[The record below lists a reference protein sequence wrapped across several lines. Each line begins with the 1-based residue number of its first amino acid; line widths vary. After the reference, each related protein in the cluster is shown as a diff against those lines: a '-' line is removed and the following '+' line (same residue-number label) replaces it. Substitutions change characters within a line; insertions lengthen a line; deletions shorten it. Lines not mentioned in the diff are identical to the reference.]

1 MKILIICFSMITSS
15 FLYSQSCIV
24 TDIGTNIDIGSGSDI
39 CADIIT
45 INGTLTG
52 SGTFCNNPV
61 NVEIDTTFVPN
72 ILKLSQN
79 YPNPFNPVTIIHY
92 SIPQNVKG
100 KTSKVILKVYDVLGN
115 EVATLVDEYKP
126 AGSYEIEFGNK
137 NLDLSTGIYFY
148 RLQVGSFIQCKKMI
162 LIK

>member
-15 FLYSQSCIV
+15 FLYSQSSIV

-52 SGTFCNNPV
+52 SGTFCNSPV
-61 NVEIDTTFVPN
+61 SVEIDSIVVPN
-72 ILKLSQN
+72 IFQLSQN
-79 YPNPFNPVTIIHY
+79 YPNPFNPVTTIKYQLPVAGDVSLI
-92 SIPQNVKG
+92 
-100 KTSKVILKVYDVLGN
+100 VYDILGN
-115 EVATLVDEYKP
+115 EVTTLIDEFQEVGFYAKKFDASNLSSGVYFYKLK
-126 AGSYEIEFGNK
+126 AGSYVE
-137 NLDLSTGIYFY
+137 S
-148 RLQVGSFIQCKKMI
+148 KKLV